1 MPYLH
6 VTYYH
11 QLTDDDVNTSRRLRL
26 CPQYSCDRSSYK
38 NSRGA
43 FLTATVSAVMSG
55 GAILKDTM
63 RYEADATLFLTNS
76 SVEHR
81 ISSSN
86 RNDYLN
92 RTLKRR
98 VFYDTDTNLLTLTPE
113 EKILGVSFALL
124 WKPSTVEACQL
135 HDLKTCR

>member
-1 MPYLH
+1 
-6 VTYYH
+6 
-11 QLTDDDVNTSRRLRL
+11 
-26 CPQYSCDRSSYK
+26 
-38 NSRGA
+38 
-43 FLTATVSAVMSG
+43 MSG